1 MLLFMQ
7 AGCASKAP
15 SSNNE
20 APVGINTNN
29 SPKLNVDYDAR
40 QFLSKEDVIAF
51 NHIFPDFDQKP
62 PEKNWEW
69 KDVDPLGLY
78 TPAQNRQTRRDIFL
92 FELTPQNLQDNVGT
106 LTLIA
111 HLTNRFLLSNK
122 KMEPLDYKKPVIVR
136 YGTESLPFY
145 IEKGFSVVDLV
156 FNEKMVAVLG
166 YSPFNAKVLRNGIQL
181 DYHDEIIPGESLV
194 IETRANFKAGLPG
207 PKFHKCERFRRKN
220 GFEIETSKGDH
231 AKWIV
236 DGQAVSVNYCNG
248 ELDIKSLKELAR
260 QLNLKPRELINNIL
274 TI

>member
-1 MLLFMQ
+1 
-7 AGCASKAP
+7 
-15 SSNNE
+15 
-20 APVGINTNN
+20 
-29 SPKLNVDYDAR
+29 
-40 QFLSKEDVIAF
+40 
-51 NHIFPDFDQKP
+51 
-62 PEKNWEW
+62 
-69 KDVDPLGLY
+69 
-78 TPAQNRQTRRDIFL
+78 
-92 FELTPQNLQDNVGT
+92 
-106 LTLIA
+106 
-111 HLTNRFLLSNK
+111 
-122 KMEPLDYKKPVIVR
+122 MEPLDYKKPVIVR

-156 FNEKMVAVLG
+156 FNEKLVAVLG

-194 IETRANFKAGLPG
+194 VETRANFKAGLPG

-220 GFEIETSKGDH
+220 GFEIEASKGDH